1 MRERKH
7 RQKYLLQ
14 KYLNK
19 RKHSNRKT
27 FVLPLNK
34 IIFIYMLNLKSF
46 SIEQRVYEKDIS
58 FKFSM

>member
-34 IIFIYMLNLKSF
+34 INFIYMLNLKSF
-46 SIEQRVYEKDIS
+46 SIEQRVY
-58 FKFSM
+58 